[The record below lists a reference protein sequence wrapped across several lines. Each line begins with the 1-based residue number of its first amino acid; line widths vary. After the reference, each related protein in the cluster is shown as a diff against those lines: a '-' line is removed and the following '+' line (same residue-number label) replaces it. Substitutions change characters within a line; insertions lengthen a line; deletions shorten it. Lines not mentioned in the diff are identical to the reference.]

1 MFSLFKKTAALSD
14 VTILFGTHSGNSK
27 FVARQLALLL
37 NEKGISSKVLNMSR
51 YKADNLVHERCVLIV
66 VSTHGEGEPPAG
78 AKRFVADLPKV
89 SNLTGL
95 RYSVCAL
102 GDSSYDYFCET
113 GRYID
118 EVMSGAKAIA
128 VVPRVDCD
136 EKFEILA
143 AQWIKAVVGSL
154 SGTVNDGVFLAPQ
167 TRRYKARLTKQF
179 RLNQPDSSKEVF
191 HLEFESDLFPYLPGD
206 SVGFIPSEMPKGRAE
221 QDRTPRYY
229 SIASSPLEVTNGFH
243 LTVKTHDKGLCS
255 PCLNHILR
263 PGDELEFIHLPS
275 ASFRLGSDH
284 PTIILVAAGVGIAPF
299 RAFIRHNAAQHNPV
313 KIWLLYGDRN
323 IETDYLYREEWK
335 VLLEKGSIHR
345 MDVAF
350 SRNDPPQ
357 YVQDLLSAFRPEM
370 GQWVQAGTAVYVCG
384 SKPMGAAV
392 RTFFDELSFELARGG
407 GDGQLAAQPELAY
420 FEELF

>member
-37 NEKGISSKVLNMSR
+37 TEKGISNRVLNMPR
-51 YKADNLVHERCVLIV
+51 YKAANLVNERCVLMV
-66 VSTHGEGEPPAG
+66 VSTHGEGEPPAS

-89 SNLTGL
+89 SDLSGL

-118 EVMSGAKAIA
+118 EVMTGLKAGAM
-128 VVPRVDCD
+128 VPRIDCD
-136 EKFEILA
+136 EEFEVSA
-143 AQWIKAVVGSL
+143 ARWIKEVVKVL
-154 SGTVNDGVFLAPQ
+154 SGTATGGVALTSQ
-167 TRRYKARLTKQF
+167 NRRYKARLTSQF
-179 RLNQPDSSKEVF
+179 RLNQPDSTKEVF

-206 SVGFIPSEMPKGRAE
+206 SVGFIPADLHKREGML
-221 QDRTPRYY
+221 DRTPRYY
-229 SIASSPLEVTNGFH
+229 SIASSPLEVTSGFH
-243 LTVKTHDKGLCS
+243 LTVKTHEKGLCS
-255 PCLNHILR
+255 PSLNHLLR

-275 ASFRLGSDH
+275 ESFRLGNDYSA
-284 PTIILVAAGVGIAPF
+284 IILVAAGVGIAPF

-313 KIWLLYGDRN
+313 KIWLLYGDRH
-323 IETDYLYREEWK
+323 IESDYLYREEWTD
-335 VLLEKGSIHR
+335 LLNEGAFHR

-350 SRNDPPQ
+350 SRNSPPQ
-357 YVQDLLSAFRPEM
+357 YVQDLLHTHRRDVA
-370 GQWVQAGTAVYVCG
+370 QWVQSGTAVYVCG
-384 SKPMGAAV
+384 SKPMGTAV
-392 RTFFDELSFELARGG
+392 RSFFDDLSQGMVMGG
-407 GDGQLAAQPELAY
+407 HGQPAEQQQLAY

>member
-1 MFSLFKKTAALSD
+1 TLAE

-27 FVARQLALLL
+27 YVARPLAGLL
-37 NEKGISSKVLNMSR
+37 NEKGIHNRVLNMSR
-51 YKADNLVHERCVLIV
+51 FRAADLVHERCVLMV
-66 VSTHGEGEPPAG
+66 VSTHGEGEPPTG

-89 SNLTGL
+89 SDLSGL

-118 EVMSGAKAIA
+118 EVMKGLQASAI
-128 VVPRVDCD
+128 VPRVDCD
-136 EKFEILA
+136 EKFEVSA
-143 AQWIKAVVGSL
+143 AQWINAVVSVL
-154 SGTVNDGVFLAPQ
+154 SGASTNSVTLGTQ
-167 TRRYKARLTKQF
+167 TKRYKARLTKQF

-191 HLEFESDLFPYLPGD
+191 HLEFESELFPYLPGD
-206 SVGFIPSEMPKGRAE
+206 SVGFIPSDLHKEGDK
-221 QDRTPRYY
+221 QDRSPRYY

-243 LTVKTHDKGLCS
+243 LTVKTHENGLCS
-255 PCLNHILR
+255 PCLNHLLR

-275 ASFRLGSDH
+275 ESFRLDNKHSA
-284 PTIILVAAGVGIAPF
+284 IVLVAAGVGIAPF

-323 IETDYLYREEWK
+323 IDTDYLYREEWK
-335 VLLEKGSIHR
+335 VLLENGSIHR

-357 YVQDLLSAFRPEM
+357 YVQDLLVTHRIEVA
-370 GQWVQAGTAVYVCG
+370 QWVQLGSAVYVCG

-392 RTFFDELSFELARGG
+392 RGFFDDLSQNLAL
-407 GDGQLAAQPELAY
+407 GDKGLNERAERAY